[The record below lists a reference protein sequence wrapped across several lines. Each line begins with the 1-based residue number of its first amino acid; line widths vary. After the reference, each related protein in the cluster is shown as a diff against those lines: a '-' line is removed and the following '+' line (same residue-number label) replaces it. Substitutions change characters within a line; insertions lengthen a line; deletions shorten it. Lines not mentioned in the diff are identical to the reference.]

1 MISEKLKFMDAI
13 GFDRKV
19 DAADLYDALSRL
31 QAQSIIN
38 RVVTED
44 KGFSIVWGGDTQGLA
59 PNKDLPDTH
68 SRRLTTANYVNNGTQ
83 DIIYLAADSRAVDK
97 LKPEFKDKWFDATAQ
112 SLVELYTRA
121 RLDTAPQAPKT
132 QAKYPFGMSPL

>member
-1 MISEKLKFMDAI
+1 MDAV
-13 GFDRKV
+13 GFDRKE

-44 KGFSIVWGGDTQGLA
+44 KGFRIVWGGDTQGIS

-68 SRRLTTANYVNNGTQ
+68 SRRLTTPNHVNNGTQ
-83 DIIYLAADSRAVDK
+83 DIIYLAADSRVVDS
-97 LKPEFKDKWFDATAQ
+97 LKAESKDKWFDAIAQ
-112 SLVELYTRA
+112 RFGGALHKSAPRHRA
-121 RLDTAPQAPKT
+121 PEPQKNGDI
-132 QAKYPFGMSPL
+132 YDWNVLL